1 VLIEVPMIAQRARRR
16 MLLGGLVV
24 LAGAFAAPA
33 SAIEIEATA
42 DRPSVHV
49 GEAVTITVRALRAD
63 TLAEP
68 PPLRAYLNVGS
79 EWQPTRQSV
88 ASQRPGESGAAKSW
102 EFQLVAIAPGKTQV
116 FPVVVTTDRSGQ
128 PGSTLPVNGAPVAV
142 EILPESIVARRLPV
156 IVGVI
161 AAGGAALLVALRLRR
176 RATRRKRHQLPPPL
190 TEALGMMEEIRAH
203 CREDRAVR
211 FLSDLD
217 KVVHGYLVRRLERP
231 LAGSTAAEIVRLVSP
246 HIAEQELVAALEELL
261 RRCGTIKYAG
271 WRGTFGDLETT
282 AQLARDTLE
291 RLDRA
296 WVTSDSPSAHSPDPE
311 H

>member
-1 VLIEVPMIAQRARRR
+1 V
-16 MLLGGLVV
+16 LGGLVALV
-24 LAGAFAAPA
+24 SVVAAPA

-42 DRPSVHV
+42 DRPSVRV

-68 PPLRAYLNVGS
+68 PPLRAYLNVGA

-102 EFQLVAIAPGKTQV
+102 EFQLVALAPGNTQI
-116 FPVVVTTDRSGQ
+116 FPVIVTVDPSGR
-128 PGSTLPVNGAPVAV
+128 PGSVLPVNGAPVAV
-142 EILPESIVARRLPV
+142 EILAESVAGRRLL
-156 IVGVI
+156 VI
-161 AAGGAALLVALRLRR
+161 AGVLAAGTGVYRAIRVMRR
-176 RATRRKRHQLPPPL
+176 RAARRKRHQLPPPL

-211 FLSDLD
+211 FLTDLD

-231 LAGSTAAEIVRLVSP
+231 LAGATGAEIVRLVSP
-246 HIAEQELVAALEELL
+246 HVTEQELLTALEELL

-271 WRGTFGDLETT
+271 WRGTFGDLEAT

-296 WVTSDSPSAHSPDPE
+296 WVPNVSPSAHSADLE
-311 H
+311 N